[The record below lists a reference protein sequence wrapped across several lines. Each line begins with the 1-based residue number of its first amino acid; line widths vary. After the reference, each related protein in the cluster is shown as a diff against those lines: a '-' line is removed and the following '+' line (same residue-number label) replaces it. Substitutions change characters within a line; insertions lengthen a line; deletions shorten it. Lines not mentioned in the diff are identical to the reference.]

1 MFRTGVNH
9 VGNRTL
15 RCHNE
20 TLGRLDDAAEA
31 R

>member
-15 RCHNE
+15 RCHKE
-20 TLGRLDDAAEA
+20 TLGRLGDAEA